1 MSVKKTALLKLGGV
15 GPVLATR
22 EKGRDVADQVALALA
37 DSGLVISFTGVE
49 VATPSFLDEIVV
61 RLAGLLRSNEDRIVV
76 IADMNDDVSES
87 LRLVLDNRGLVLA
100 TLANDQVELL
110 GGPVQLKKT
119 LSAATRLKR
128 FDAAALARELK
139 VKVPNLHQR
148 LKALM
153 EAGAVTRRPDEAS
166 SRRRFEFEVPDA
178 SELDPKKLRSI
189 EDKPRKRTPAGVR

>member
-1 MSVKKTALLKLGGV
+1 MSVKKTALLRLGQI

-22 EKGRDVADQVALALA
+22 EKGRDAADQVARALA
-37 DSGLVISFTGVE
+37 EGGLVISFTGVE

-61 RLAGLLRSNEDRIVV
+61 RLSGLLRSNEDRIVV

-87 LRLVLDNRGLVLA
+87 LHLVLDNRGLVLA
-100 TLANDQVELL
+100 TLVNDQVELL
-110 GGPVQLKKT
+110 GGPIQLKKT

-128 FDAAALARELK
+128 FDAAELARELK
-139 VKVPNLHQR
+139 IKVPNLHQR

-153 EAGAVTRRPDEAS
+153 EAGAVTRRPDETAA
-166 SRRRFEFEVPDA
+166 RRRFEFEVPDS

-189 EDKPRKRTPAGVR
+189 EDKPRKRTPAGVG